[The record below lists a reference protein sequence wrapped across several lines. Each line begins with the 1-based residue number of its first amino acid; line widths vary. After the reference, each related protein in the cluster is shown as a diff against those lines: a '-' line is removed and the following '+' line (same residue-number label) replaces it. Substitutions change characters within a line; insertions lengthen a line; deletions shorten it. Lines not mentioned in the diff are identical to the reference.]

1 MLSFLLFFSLFLE
14 EYIFPGHCD
23 KGNLPLLDFY
33 MASFRRNFFF
43 NAHPFISYYLHKIF
57 EAAYNKTH
65 KIKLET
71 KKSFHGIDKYD
82 MIRTM

>member
-14 EYIFPGHCD
+14 QYIFLGHCN
-23 KGNLPLLDFY
+23 KRNLPLLDVC

-43 NAHPFISYYLHKIF
+43 NAHPFISYCLHKIF

-65 KIKLET
+65 KIKLE
-71 KKSFHGIDKYD
+71 KKRAS
-82 MIRTM
+82 ME